1 MFCFTFAKVLLYYDI
16 TKYFRKK
23 SYQKV
28 LVLTFIYINKV
39 IFYRFS
45 QYISNTQILS
55 KYYFILRAI
64 IIYIIYLIIYRE
76 NKRCAS
82 WVVDDADSRAGVPS
96 IVGGAPPGWS
106 RWHIPADPDRRS
118 QPEPPSVAG
127 QSSS

>member
-45 QYISNTQILS
+45 QYISNT
-55 KYYFILRAI
+55 
-64 IIYIIYLIIYRE
+64 
-76 NKRCAS
+76 
-82 WVVDDADSRAGVPS
+82 
-96 IVGGAPPGWS
+96 
-106 RWHIPADPDRRS
+106 
-118 QPEPPSVAG
+118 
-127 QSSS
+127 